1 MRELNIPKI
10 FKREAEEI
18 KRSRQRAIDIHGSG
32 DIKAAG
38 NEIEE
43 KIREFFRRMLP
54 KNLYVSHGHLID
66 QNGIVS
72 PQLDIIISD
81 TTNLPSLMTLED
93 GTEYIPIDSV
103 YAIGEIKS
111 TYYKNSKYIES
122 FSDVL
127 SKIKN
132 DMVHEEIINTAYM
145 GTLNDYTIMR
155 DLFLGKG
162 NKILNKIYSFMLFV
176 DKGNFS
182 FSDIKSFYKNT
193 ERKYLPNS
201 TVIMNSGL
209 IFYGKIKP
217 NEFSFE
223 RYPEDVVI
231 DEHHWYYIPSIQK
244 DDASIEGNTL
254 GSLYHTLILHISNS
268 YLEHPNLNLYLKSM
282 LNGKKSETECAD

>member
-1 MRELNIPKI
+1 MRKLNLPEI

-18 KRSRQRAIDIHGSG
+18 HRSRERAIKIHGSG

-43 KIREFFRRMLP
+43 KIREFFRNMLP
-54 KNLYVSHGHLID
+54 KNLYVTHGHLID
-66 QNGIVS
+66 QNGVVS

-81 TTNLPSLMTLED
+81 TTNLPSLMTTQD

-127 SKIKN
+127 SKIKD
-132 DMVHEEIINTAYM
+132 DMVHKEIINTAYM
-145 GTLNDYTIMR
+145 GTLNDDTLMR

-176 DKGNFS
+176 DKGDFS
-182 FSDIKSFYKNT
+182 FGDVKNFFKNT
-193 ERKYLPNS
+193 QRKYLPNS
-201 TVIMNSGL
+201 VVIMNSGL
-209 IFYGKIKP
+209 ISYGKIES
-217 NEFSFE
+217 NGFSFE

-231 DEHHWYYIPSIQK
+231 DDHHWYYMPLISN
-244 DDASIEGNTL
+244 DDASIEGNTI

-282 LNGKKSETECAD
+282 LNGRKSQIECAD